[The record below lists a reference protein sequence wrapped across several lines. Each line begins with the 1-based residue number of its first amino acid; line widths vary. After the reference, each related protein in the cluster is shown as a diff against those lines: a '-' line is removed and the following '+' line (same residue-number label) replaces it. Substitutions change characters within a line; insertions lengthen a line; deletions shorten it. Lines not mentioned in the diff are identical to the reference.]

1 MNSPGAAV
9 ILAGGSS
16 RRLGRD
22 KAAVTIGGQTLLA
35 RMVAQAS
42 RFCPQTAV
50 SGRDPTPFLT
60 RKVPWF
66 PDAIANAGP
75 LGGIV
80 TALETLRT
88 SCLVLSCDL
97 PHMDA
102 PTIAALIDAWRSRP
116 AQAVMT
122 AYQQTGTGY
131 IEALVAIYDPA
142 AASLLRHAHAKG
154 RLSLT
159 KAIPP
164 ALRHHIPYDA
174 SQSHP
179 FYNLNTPADLLGL
192 RPRPQ
197 QGRCPCTPAGG

>member
-1 MNSPGAAV
+1 MNNPGAAV

-16 RRLGRD
+16 RRLGQD
-22 KAAVTIGGQTLLA
+22 KAAVIINNQTLLA
-35 RMVAQAS
+35 RMVALGS
-42 RFCPQTAV
+42 RFCPQIAV
-50 SGRDPTPFLT
+50 SGRDPASFLSHT
-60 RKVPWF
+60 IPWF

-97 PHMDA
+97 PHMDEA
-102 PTIAALIDAWRSRP
+102 TITTLIDAWRSRP

-122 AYQQTGTGY
+122 TYQQTGTGY
-131 IEALVAIYDPA
+131 IEALVAIYDPTA
-142 AASLLRHAHAKG
+142 APLLRHAHAHG
-154 RLSLT
+154 HLSLT

-164 ALRHHIPYDA
+164 TLRHHIPYDT

-192 RPRPQ
+192 RPRPHR
-197 QGRCPCTPAGG
+197 GE